1 MIEPDLRPS
10 FGHHAVL
17 PPLRA
22 STPRTL
28 VVGRGSLAGTNRRRS
43 CSPSIPL
50 RGNPTTLTSHPTSES
65 VGKSN
70 GYAANVGN
78 VRLSAPRETTSE
90 NRQEGY
96 GLNDNAPVG
105 HIGVSQNQS
114 PTFVNVSPRLVE
126 SVSKVLKG
134 GTPALG
140 SAVEQGETTVSL
152 AAKLAAVRILH
163 RPPFIGNCPFSLS
176 LSPPPPIK
184 KEVLKDGERRQL
196 YAHR

>member
-10 FGHHAVL
+10 FGHHAVV

-22 STPRTL
+22 STQRTL

-50 RGNPTTLTSHPTSES
+50 RGDPTTLTSHPTSES

-78 VRLSAPRETTSE
+78 VRFSAPRETISE

-96 GLNDNAPVG
+96 GLNDNSPVG
-105 HIGVSQNQS
+105 TVGVSQNQP

-163 RPPFIGNCPFSLS
+163 RPPFLGNRPFSLS
-176 LSPPPPIK
+176 LSPLPPIK
-184 KEVLKDGERRQL
+184 KEMEKDSERRPF
-196 YAHR
+196 YAQR

>member
-1 MIEPDLRPS
+1 MIEPDLRPY

-17 PPLRA
+17 PPWRA
-22 STPRTL
+22 STQSTL

-50 RGNPTTLTSHPTSES
+50 RGDPTTLTSHSTSES

-78 VRLSAPRETTSE
+78 V
-90 NRQEGY
+90 
-96 GLNDNAPVG
+96 
-105 HIGVSQNQS
+105 GVSQTQT

-126 SVSKVLKG
+126 SASKVLKD

-176 LSPPPPIK
+176 LSPPQPIK
-184 KEVLKDGERRQL
+184 KEVLKDSERRQF
-196 YAHR
+196 YAQR